1 VLTDYS
7 IGKEEA
13 LMRKSIIEYSL
24 ILVAMLFSLPA
35 LAQNLQ
41 EGLVAYWEFEGN
53 AEDSSGNG
61 YNGEENGDVEYV
73 PGKFGQAL
81 GLENDFAYV
90 VVENNVD
97 IQLKSA
103 DTYTVAAYVRP
114 SDTNHG
120 DILYHGLGCSTWS
133 SWFLGMQGGEPDA
146 ALVPDSFV
154 FAVRTSNGSAYTGIS
169 TGASAGDW
177 MHVAAT
183 YDGTALKLYVD
194 GNEEESL
201 ETGSLPYDSTE
212 KLYIGGDPGCGGRSW
227 YTGLLDDVRIY
238 NRALTEAEIDA
249 LVRGATAVSLSDKL
263 AVTWGG
269 IKQ

>member
-1 VLTDYS
+1 MRTS
-7 IGKEEA
+7 IVK
-13 LMRKSIIEYSL
+13 YSL

-35 LAQNLQ
+35 LAQDLQ
-41 EGLVAYWEFEGN
+41 EGLVAHWEFEGN
-53 AEDSSGNG
+53 ADDSSGNG
-61 YNGEENGDVEYV
+61 YSGEENGDVEYV

-81 GLENDFAYV
+81 NLEIDFAYI

-103 DTYTVAAYVRP
+103 DTYTVAAYVKP

-120 DILYHGLGCSTWS
+120 DILYHGLGCSTWA

-154 FAVRTSNGSAYTGIS
+154 FAVRTANGGAYTGIS
-169 TGASAGDW
+169 TTASAGDW

-183 YDGTALKLYVD
+183 YDGTALRLYVD
-194 GNEEESL
+194 GIEEESL
-201 ETGSLPYDSTE
+201 ETDSVPYESTE
-212 KLYIGGDPGCGGRSW
+212 KLYMGGDSGCGGRAW

-238 NRALTEAEIDA
+238 NRALTSAEIVN
-249 LVRGATAVSLSDKL
+249 LVKGLTAVSLSGKL
-263 AVTWGG
+263 AVTWGE
-269 IKQ
+269 IKE

>member
-1 VLTDYS
+1 VRILNQERRRTDEDFNCNIFAYPC
-7 IGKEEA
+7 A
-13 LMRKSIIEYSL
+13 T
-24 ILVAMLFSLPA
+24 LFSLPA

-41 EGLVAYWEFEGN
+41 EGLVAHWEFEGN
-53 AEDSSGNG
+53 ADDSSGNG
-61 YNGEENGDVEYV
+61 YSGEENGDVEYV

-81 GLENDFAYV
+81 GLENDFAYI

-103 DTYTVAAYVRP
+103 DTYTVAAYVKP

-169 TGASAGDW
+169 TTASAGDW

-183 YDGTALKLYVD
+183 YDGTTLKLYVD
-194 GNEEESL
+194 GSEEESL
-201 ETGSLPYDSTE
+201 ETGSVPYESTE
-212 KLYIGGDPGCGGRSW
+212 KFYIGGDPGCGGRSW

-238 NRALTEAEIDA
+238 NRALTVTEIGNLA
-249 LVRGATAVSLSDKL
+249 KGLTAVSLSGKL
-263 AVTWGG
+263 AVTWGE
-269 IKQ
+269 IKE